1 MIKSLSFLAASSVWS
16 CTLTN
21 LTQPSKFCAST
32 SISPFVCTDD
42 GVFNDNQR
50 TASHYRKQL
59 SQCST
64 AKKRAN
70 VCPNTP
76 SLCHLNVLNK
86 TTYCGGNDQVCQS
99 SQFASLPRSQSSSQC
114 LSYCYTDCYPCN
126 SKDNCDLLVG
136 FGILAD
142 VNNQSCFSL
151 EQSGAGL
158 LTRPALFK
166 WLQ

>member
-1 MIKSLSFLAASSVWS
+1 MFVKALSILAASSVWS

-21 LTQPSKFCAST
+21 LTKPSKFCAST
-32 SISPFVCTDD
+32 TISPFVCTDD
-42 GVFNDNQR
+42 GVFNNNQR
-50 TASHYRKQL
+50 TGSYYKKQL
-59 SQCST
+59 NQCST
-64 AKKRAN
+64 EKKRAN

-86 TTYCGGNDQVCQS
+86 TTYCGGNDQACQS
-99 SQFASLPRSQSSSQC
+99 SSQSSSSQC

-142 VNNQSCFSL
+142 VNETCFSL

-158 LTRPALFK
+158 LTRPVLFK